1 MHCLTTSRGNS
12 CDCPNGDCQNENVL
26 SCIDACHSMKAI
38 DVMALDIS
46 GLTTIADYFI
56 ICSGTSEIQ
65 MRSIAEAAKDVF
77 DKKKLPCRQE
87 GTGKWL
93 LVDGGD
99 VIIHIFHEDAR
110 RFYELEKLWADAK
123 VVPHFI

>member
-1 MHCLTTSRGNS
+1 MFGFTEHGCVTRAKHTSLVECYPFGPYFYIPLGNIRF
-12 CDCPNGDCQNENVL
+12 Q
-26 SCIDACHSMKAI
+26 
-38 DVMALDIS
+38 
-46 GLTTIADYFI
+46 IADYFI

-65 MRSIAEAAKDVF
+65 MRAVAEAVEDVF
-77 DKKKLPCRQE
+77 DKEKLPCRRE

-99 VIIHIFHEDAR
+99 VIIHIFHEDTR

-123 VVPHFI
+123 VMGD

>member
-1 MHCLTTSRGNS
+1 VGELGVYMHCLTTEKSHLAINS
-12 CDCPNGDCQNENVL
+12 KERVE
-26 SCIDACHSMKAI
+26 SCIDACHSRNAL
-38 DVMALDIS
+38 DVVALDIS

-65 MRSIAEAAKDVF
+65 MRAVAEAVEDVF
-77 DKKKLPCRQE
+77 DKEKLPCRRE

-99 VIIHIFHEDAR
+99 VIIHIFHEDTR

-123 VVPHFI
+123 VMGD